1 MNTAVFNAVVAAFFD
16 TWAAQFTFAELIFP
30 NVVESIITVS
40 SNLNKY
46 GSIHLHLCAHRLL
59 LFFITPH
66 LQKIQGKTIFSFP
79 VTNFFLL

>member
-1 MNTAVFNAVVAAFFD
+1 MNTAVFNAVVAALFD
-16 TWAAQFTFAELIFP
+16 MWVSQFTFAKLIFP

-46 GSIHLHLCAHRLL
+46 DSIHLHLCAHRLL
-59 LFFITPH
+59 LLFISPH
-66 LQKIQGKTIFSFP
+66 LQKIQGKTIFSFS